1 MPPAPGGGD
10 RWLPPSGELRTEH
23 VHAGGLGVSDG
34 DDVDSEYC
42 GEDDDDEGDMSIDR
56 SSNKMGE
63 PLNHHVHMTRCQI

>member
-23 VHAGGLGVSDG
+23 VHGGGLGVIGGDDVNSEHDG
-34 DDVDSEYC
+34 DD
-42 GEDDDDEGDMSIDR
+42 DDDDEDMSDDR

-63 PLNHHVHMTRCQI
+63 PRIIMFI